1 MMRSLKRGDLTVN
14 VRNIQTVKGS
24 RPIALSLDKPQATR
38 KVGKT
43 MEIRSDEPLPMPM
56 PIQSEQRQFS
66 IGNVVRAEL
75 RGDWSEA
82 GYEREMCQEA
92 RRLYRG
98 SAKGVV
104 IPSEAIY
111 RRAVMVSSG
120 DVSGAIGTKLHGDKY
135 IDIARPTSSV
145 IAAGAT
151 LLEGLQ
157 QNAAIPK
164 LNSDT
169 SATFY
174 AENAAITDDDLDI
187 DQVTLTPKLCAGTA
201 SFTRTVLETT
211 TPKIDELVRFGLEKQ
226 IMNRIDT
233 TALNGDGAG
242 ATPTGVAN
250 TTGINTKVTAG
261 SSTMTHAES
270 LEIIAAVAANNLD
283 TSGGVFIIH
292 PNDAATIGATSK
304 DTGSGT
310 FVYSDGRITGK
321 RVIESTHATEGECFF
336 GVFQHLYIGMFGGLD
351 LVIDPYSSARNGVI
365 EITASQLV
373 DVAVAYEKAFNKVT
387 LTA

>member
-1 MMRSLKRGDLTVN
+1 M
-14 VRNIQTVKGS
+14 
-24 RPIALSLDKPQATR
+24 
-38 KVGKT
+38 
-43 MEIRSDEPLPMPM
+43 
-56 PIQSEQRQFS
+56 
-66 IGNVVRAEL
+66 
-75 RGDWSEA
+75 
-82 GYEREMCQEA
+82 
-92 RRLYRG
+92 
-98 SAKGVV
+98 
-104 IPSEAIY
+104 
-111 RRAVMVSSG
+111 
-120 DVSGAIGTKLHGDKY
+120 
-135 IDIARPTSSV
+135 
-145 IAAGAT
+145 
-151 LLEGLQ
+151 LEGLQ

-250 TTGINTKVTAG
+250 TSGINTKVTAG

-283 TSGGVFIIH
+283 TSGGVFIVH
-292 PNDAATIGATSK
+292 PNDVATIGATSK

-310 FVYSDGRITGK
+310 FVYSDGRIAGK
-321 RVIESTHATEGECFF
+321 RVIESTHAPEGECFF

-373 DVAVAYEKAFNKVT
+373 GVAVAYEKAFNKVT